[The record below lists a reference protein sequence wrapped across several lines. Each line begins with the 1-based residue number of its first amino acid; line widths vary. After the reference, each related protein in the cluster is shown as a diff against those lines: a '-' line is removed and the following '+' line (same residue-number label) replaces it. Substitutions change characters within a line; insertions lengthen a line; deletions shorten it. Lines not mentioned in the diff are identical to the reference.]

1 VDALPSRSSIGYNSP
16 MHRATTA
23 ILVLVAIALMASDAG
38 SVAAF
43 QAPAAPVTG
52 SEGKLIVFG
61 DVTLFLG
68 KPGTPGNCALQSRFK
83 RGEPVGFR
91 AIAIDPLTGEREPS
105 AQFVVHL
112 TYGGQTQDL
121 PMRYR
126 ATATQPERQFWVAK
140 WVVPATAPTGIIRYT
155 VTAKDKNG
163 RTGEWKPFAVED
175 SQLTIVE

>member
-1 VDALPSRSSIGYNSP
+1 VR
-16 MHRATTA
+16 RAITA
-23 ILVLVAIALMASDAG
+23 ILALVAVALIGSETASM
-38 SVAAF
+38 AAF
-43 QAPAAPVTG
+43 QATAP
-52 SEGKLIVFG
+52 SDGKLVVFG

-68 KPGTPGNCALQSRFK
+68 RPGTPGNCALQSRFK

-126 ATATQPERQFWVAK
+126 ATAAQPERQFWVAK
-140 WVVPATAPTGIIRYT
+140 WVVPATAPIGIVRYT

-163 RTGEWKPFAVED
+163 RVGEWKPFVVED
-175 SQLTIVE
+175 SQVTIVE

>member
-1 VDALPSRSSIGYNSP
+1 MRRTTTTILAL
-16 MHRATTA
+16 
-23 ILVLVAIALMASDAG
+23 LAIALITADTG

-43 QAPAAPVTG
+43 QAASATAAA
-52 SEGKLIVFG
+52 SEGELVVFG

-83 RGEPVGFR
+83 RGEPIGFR
-91 AIAIDPLTGEREPS
+91 AIALDPATGEREPT

-112 TYGGQTQDL
+112 SYAGQTLDL

-126 ATATQPERQFWVAK
+126 ATAAQPERQFWVAK
-140 WVVPATAPTGIIRYT
+140 WIVPATAPTGIVRYT
-155 VTAKDKNG
+155 VSAKDKNG

-175 SQLTIVE
+175 SQVTIVE

>member
-1 VDALPSRSSIGYNSP
+1 MR
-16 MHRATTA
+16 RATTTIFA
-23 ILVLVAIALMASDAG
+23 LLAIALIAADTG

-43 QAPAAPVTG
+43 QAASPTATA
-52 SEGKLIVFG
+52 SDGKLIVFG

-83 RGEPVGFR
+83 RGEPIGFR
-91 AIAIDPLTGEREPS
+91 AIAMDPVTGEREPT

-112 TYGGQTQDL
+112 SYGGQTLEL

-126 ATATQPERQFWVAK
+126 ATAAQPERQFWIAK
-140 WVVPATAPTGIIRYT
+140 WIVPATAPTGIVRYS
-155 VTAKDKNG
+155 VSAKDKNG

-175 SQLTIVE
+175 SQVTIVE

>member
-1 VDALPSRSSIGYNSP
+1 MP
-16 MHRATTA
+16 MRATTT
-23 ILVLVAIALMASDAG
+23 ILALLAIALIAADTG

-43 QAPAAPVTG
+43 QAASATTAAG
-52 SEGKLIVFG
+52 DGKLIVFG

-83 RGEPVGFR
+83 RGEPIGFR
-91 AIAIDPLTGEREPS
+91 AIALDPVTGEREPT

-112 TYGGQTQDL
+112 SYAGQTLDL

-126 ATATQPERQFWVAK
+126 ATAAQPERQFWVAK
-140 WVVPATAPTGIIRYT
+140 WIVPATAPTGIVRYT
-155 VTAKDKNG
+155 VSAKDKNG

-175 SQLTIVE
+175 SQVTIVE

>member
-1 VDALPSRSSIGYNSP
+1 MRQTTKALLALAIFALIGSE
-16 MHRATTA
+16 RA
-23 ILVLVAIALMASDAG
+23 

-43 QAPAAPVTG
+43 QAAPAPPAG
-52 SEGKLIVFG
+52 EGKLIVFG

-91 AIAIDPLTGEREPS
+91 MTAIDPATGEREPS

-112 TYGGQTQDL
+112 TYAGTTQDL

-126 ATATQPERQFWVAK
+126 ATAAQPERQFWVAK
-140 WVVPATAPTGIIRYT
+140 WIVPATASTGIVRYT
-155 VTAKDKNG
+155 VSAKDKFG
-163 RTGEWKPFAVED
+163 RTGEYKPFVVED
-175 SQLTIVE
+175 SQVTIVE